1 MNEVLPIAAEGVALP
16 LLKDA
21 DHQALV
27 VEYNATAAP
36 YPSDRTIIDLFR
48 DQATRSPDAEA
59 IRFGDATLTYQ
70 QLNERSNQM
79 ATHLTSTGVGPG
91 RIAVVFMEH
100 SIEVV
105 VAILGVLKSGAAYV
119 PVDAATPKGR
129 LATILKDIA
138 NGTDGRAPVAI
149 TQARLQSVISPNLA
163 DIFVLDADFGSILN
177 QPDSAG
183 PSAATPDGAAY
194 IIFTSGSTGTPKGVV
209 IEHRNLVNYI
219 GWAARVYSSGERL
232 GWPLF
237 SSLAFD
243 LTVTTLFTPLI
254 TGGRIVVYLGDPGVQ
269 SMVVLK
275 VIDDNAVD
283 IMKLTPAHLAMIRD
297 RNLETTRLRKFI
309 VGGED
314 FKTELARDITKAIP
328 HPIEVYNEYGP
339 TEATVGC
346 MIHRFDIDR
355 DQSASVP
362 IGVPAAN
369 AGIYV
374 LNKAHQPTAP
384 GIIGEMF
391 IAGDGLARG
400 YFNRP
405 DLTDER
411 FLTAIDP
418 RDGFSKLRL
427 YKTGDLARWNSE
439 RRLDFLGRADHQVKV
454 GGARVE
460 LGEIEAR
467 LLQHPHVQECAV
479 AAIATS
485 VAKPAVQV
493 RYCER
498 CGVASGLP
506 GTTFNAA
513 GVCNLCRAFD
523 TYVDKAQTYFKTSD
537 DLQVLIAEM
546 QANRRGPY
554 DCIVLLSGGKDS
566 SFMLCKLVA
575 MGVKPLTFTL
585 DNGFISEG
593 AKANIRRLVNSLGVD
608 HHWGSTPHMNE
619 IFVDSL
625 KRFANVCNG
634 CFKTIYTLA
643 TNVARERG
651 IGYIVT
657 GLSRGQFF
665 ETRLTEEV
673 FKRDDYDP
681 ARLDALIAEARK
693 EYHRREDA
701 VSRYL
706 DVDAF
711 RNDSVFE
718 EVKFID
724 FYRYWSV
731 PLEDMLDFLKTQ
743 AGWDRPADTGRSTN
757 CLIND
762 VGIYVHK
769 KQRGHHNYALPYSWD
784 VRLGQKT
791 RDEAIDELNDELD
804 LPRIKEI
811 MAQIGYVEPPAAE
824 DGIARLVAYYV
835 SSKPLTVADLRTH
848 LAEELLESM
857 IPTQYIRL
865 ERMPLTSNGKIDRSA
880 LPEPTAENIQPAQE
894 FAAPS
899 TETEKTLAAL
909 WCDLLKVESIG
920 RDDNFFGL
928 GGHSLLVMRAV
939 SRMRGSFGVD
949 VQLRNLFERP
959 TVAGL
964 AEVIDGM
971 LWVADSRAPSV
982 SEGPREEIEL

>member
-1 MNEVLPIAAEGVALP
+1 MNEVLPIAAEGVARP
-16 LLKDA
+16 LLKGPDRR
-21 DHQALV
+21 ALV

-59 IRFGDATLTYQ
+59 IRFGDATLTYR
-70 QLNERSNQM
+70 QLDERSDQM
-79 ATHLTSTGVGPG
+79 ATHLSSIGVGPG

-138 NGTDGRAPVAI
+138 DGTDGRAPVAI
-149 TQARLQSVISPNLA
+149 TQTRLQSVISPNIA

-177 QPDSAG
+177 QPDSAR

-219 GWAARVYSSGERL
+219 WWAARVYSSGERL
-232 GWPLF
+232 AWPLF

-254 TGGRIVVYLGDPGVQ
+254 TGGRIVVYLGDPGIQ

-283 IMKLTPAHLAMIRD
+283 IMKLTPAHLAMVRD

-314 FKTELARDITKAIP
+314 FKTELARSITKAIP
-328 HPIEVYNEYGP
+328 GPVEIYNEYGP

-355 DQSASVP
+355 DHSASVP

-374 LNKAHQPTAP
+374 LDNAHQPTAS

-405 DLTDER
+405 DLTDAR
-411 FLTAIDP
+411 FLTVADP
-418 RDGFSKLRL
+418 QDGFSRLRL

-439 RRLDFLGRADHQVKV
+439 GRLDFLGRADHQVKV

-467 LLQHPHVQECAV
+467 LLKHPHVQECAV
-479 AAIATS
+479 AAIAAT
-485 VAKPAVQV
+485 VVTPA
-493 RYCER
+493 
-498 CGVASGLP
+498 
-506 GTTFNAA
+506 T
-513 GVCNLCRAFD
+513 
-523 TYVDKAQTYFKTSD
+523 
-537 DLQVLIAEM
+537 
-546 QANRRGPY
+546 
-554 DCIVLLSGGKDS
+554 
-566 SFMLCKLVA
+566 
-575 MGVKPLTFTL
+575 
-585 DNGFISEG
+585 
-593 AKANIRRLVNSLGVD
+593 
-608 HHWGSTPHMNE
+608 
-619 IFVDSL
+619 
-625 KRFANVCNG
+625 
-634 CFKTIYTLA
+634 
-643 TNVARERG
+643 
-651 IGYIVT
+651 
-657 GLSRGQFF
+657 
-665 ETRLTEEV
+665 
-673 FKRDDYDP
+673 
-681 ARLDALIAEARK
+681 
-693 EYHRREDA
+693 
-701 VSRYL
+701 
-706 DVDAF
+706 
-711 RNDSVFE
+711 
-718 EVKFID
+718 
-724 FYRYWSV
+724 
-731 PLEDMLDFLKTQ
+731 
-743 AGWDRPADTGRSTN
+743 
-757 CLIND
+757 
-762 VGIYVHK
+762 
-769 KQRGHHNYALPYSWD
+769 
-784 VRLGQKT
+784 
-791 RDEAIDELNDELD
+791 
-804 LPRIKEI
+804 
-811 MAQIGYVEPPAAE
+811 

-835 SSKPLTVADLRTH
+835 SSKPLTVAELRAH
-848 LAEELLESM
+848 LAEQLLESM
-857 IPTQYIRL
+857 IPTHYVRL

-880 LPEPTAENIQPAQE
+880 LPEPTAKNIQPAQD

-899 TETEKTLAAL
+899 TETEKRLAAL

-928 GGHSLLVMRAV
+928 GVHSLLVMRAV
-939 SRMRGSFGVD
+939 ARMRETFGVD

-959 TVAGL
+959 TVTGL

-971 LWVADSRAPSV
+971 HWVAESRAPLV
-982 SEGPREEIEL
+982 SEGPREEIEF

>member
-1 MNEVLPIAAEGVALP
+1 MGTHLMNEVLPIAAEGVALA

-48 DQATRSPDAEA
+48 DQVTRSPDAEA
-59 IRFGDATLTYQ
+59 IRLGDATLTYR
-70 QLNERSNQM
+70 QLDERSNQM
-79 ATHLTSTGVGPG
+79 ATHLSSTGVGPG

-119 PVDAATPKGR
+119 PLDAATPKGR
-129 LATILKDIA
+129 IATILKDIS
-138 NGTDGRAPVAI
+138 NGTDGRPPVAI
-149 TQARLQSVISPNLA
+149 TQARLQSVISSNLA

-177 QPDSAG
+177 QPDSAR
-183 PSAATPDGAAY
+183 PSAATSDVTAY
-194 IIFTSGSTGTPKGVV
+194 IIFTSGSTGTPKGVE
-209 IEHRNLVNYI
+209 IEHRSLVNYI
-219 GWAARVYSSGERL
+219 WWAARVYSSGERL
-232 GWPLF
+232 TWPLF

-328 HPIEVYNEYGP
+328 HPIEIYNEYGP

-369 AGIYV
+369 AGIYI
-374 LNKAHQPTAP
+374 LSKAYHPTGP

-411 FLTAIDP
+411 FRTAADP
-418 RDGFSKLRL
+418 RGGSSNLRL
-427 YKTGDLARWNSE
+427 YKTGDLARWNSQG
-439 RRLDFLGRADHQVKV
+439 RLEFLGRADHQVKV
-454 GGARVE
+454 GGTRIE

-467 LLQHPHVQECAV
+467 LLRHPHVQECAV
-479 AAIATS
+479 AAIAAS
-485 VAKPAVQV
+485 VAKPA
-493 RYCER
+493 
-498 CGVASGLP
+498 
-506 GTTFNAA
+506 
-513 GVCNLCRAFD
+513 
-523 TYVDKAQTYFKTSD
+523 
-537 DLQVLIAEM
+537 
-546 QANRRGPY
+546 
-554 DCIVLLSGGKDS
+554 
-566 SFMLCKLVA
+566 
-575 MGVKPLTFTL
+575 
-585 DNGFISEG
+585 
-593 AKANIRRLVNSLGVD
+593 
-608 HHWGSTPHMNE
+608 
-619 IFVDSL
+619 
-625 KRFANVCNG
+625 
-634 CFKTIYTLA
+634 
-643 TNVARERG
+643 
-651 IGYIVT
+651 
-657 GLSRGQFF
+657 
-665 ETRLTEEV
+665 
-673 FKRDDYDP
+673 
-681 ARLDALIAEARK
+681 
-693 EYHRREDA
+693 
-701 VSRYL
+701 
-706 DVDAF
+706 
-711 RNDSVFE
+711 
-718 EVKFID
+718 
-724 FYRYWSV
+724 
-731 PLEDMLDFLKTQ
+731 TQ
-743 AGWDRPADTGRSTN
+743 
-757 CLIND
+757 
-762 VGIYVHK
+762 
-769 KQRGHHNYALPYSWD
+769 
-784 VRLGQKT
+784 
-791 RDEAIDELNDELD
+791 
-804 LPRIKEI
+804 I

-835 SSKPLTVADLRTH
+835 SSKPPTVTDLRAH

-857 IPTQYIRL
+857 IPTHFVRL
-865 ERMPLTSNGKIDRSA
+865 ERMPLTSNGKIDRSS
-880 LPEPTAENIQPAQE
+880 LPEPTAENIQPAQD
-894 FAAPS
+894 FTAPS

-909 WCDLLKVESIG
+909 WCDLLKIKSIG
-920 RDDNFFGL
+920 RRDNFFDL
-928 GGHSLLVMRAV
+928 GGHSLLVIRAV
-939 SRMRGSFGVD
+939 SRVRKTFGVD

-959 TVAGL
+959 TVAEL

-971 LWVADSRAPSV
+971 RSVADTPSV
-982 SEGPREEIEL
+982 SEQSKEEILQFHARGDRPPLYFFNGDLISGHLTVRRMAEVFGPDYPIISIDPHGLRGEQIPPSIEEMAADRLPLILERQASGPFLLGGKCNGAVVAFEAARLLMAAGHKVDLVAMVDPPTINARPVTRAIIRLMRPLVSPYRLRWTYQLLVQLEIFFKASTSKKITKLLKRLRIGKLHDGLSNPDVDIPPALWDVYSLAMAQYLPAPLEAPVSFYAAGSNGRAWRLSSQLEVIEVPGEHSDTLASGADLLVDHLRQRIDLLTDGAARSMNRTRPPTPAETQGLWKGTSSPSRQPIVGRHAIEQRPGTVDF

>member
-1 MNEVLPIAAEGVALP
+1 MNEVLPITAEGGALS

-36 YPSDRTIIDLFR
+36 YPSDRTIIDLFL
-48 DQATRSPDAEA
+48 DQAMRNPDAEA

-79 ATHLTSTGVGPG
+79 ATHLSSTGMGRG

-149 TQARLQSVISPNLA
+149 TQTRLRSVISPDLA
-163 DIFVLDADFGSILN
+163 DIFVLDADFGSISA
-177 QPDSAG
+177 QPVSAR
-183 PSAATPDGAAY
+183 PSAATPHGAAY

-219 GWAARVYSSGERL
+219 WWAARVYSSGERL
-232 GWPLF
+232 AWPLF

-254 TGGRIVVYLGDPGVQ
+254 TGGRIVVYLGDPGIQ

-297 RNLETTRLRKFI
+297 RNLGTTRLRKFI

-328 HPIEVYNEYGP
+328 HPVEIYNEYGP

-355 DQSASVP
+355 DQSSSVP

-374 LNKAHQPTAP
+374 LSKAHQPTSP
-384 GIIGEMF
+384 GIVGEMF

-411 FLTAIDP
+411 FLTAADP
-418 RDGFSKLRL
+418 RDRFSQLRL
-427 YKTGDLARWNSE
+427 YKTGDLARWNAE
-439 RRLDFLGRADHQVKV
+439 GCLDFLGRADHQVKV

-467 LLQHPHVQECAV
+467 LLKHSHVQECAV

-485 VAKPAVQV
+485 V
-493 RYCER
+493 
-498 CGVASGLP
+498 
-506 GTTFNAA
+506 
-513 GVCNLCRAFD
+513 
-523 TYVDKAQTYFKTSD
+523 
-537 DLQVLIAEM
+537 
-546 QANRRGPY
+546 
-554 DCIVLLSGGKDS
+554 
-566 SFMLCKLVA
+566 
-575 MGVKPLTFTL
+575 VKSATQ
-585 DNGFISEG
+585 
-593 AKANIRRLVNSLGVD
+593 LG
-608 HHWGSTPHMNE
+608 H
-619 IFVDSL
+619 
-625 KRFANVCNG
+625 
-634 CFKTIYTLA
+634 
-643 TNVARERG
+643 
-651 IGYIVT
+651 
-657 GLSRGQFF
+657 
-665 ETRLTEEV
+665 
-673 FKRDDYDP
+673 
-681 ARLDALIAEARK
+681 
-693 EYHRREDA
+693 
-701 VSRYL
+701 
-706 DVDAF
+706 
-711 RNDSVFE
+711 
-718 EVKFID
+718 
-724 FYRYWSV
+724 
-731 PLEDMLDFLKTQ
+731 
-743 AGWDRPADTGRSTN
+743 
-757 CLIND
+757 
-762 VGIYVHK
+762 
-769 KQRGHHNYALPYSWD
+769 
-784 VRLGQKT
+784 
-791 RDEAIDELNDELD
+791 
-804 LPRIKEI
+804 
-811 MAQIGYVEPPAAE
+811 VEPPAVE

-835 SSKPLTVADLRTH
+835 SSKPVTVADLRAH
-848 LAEELLESM
+848 LAEELMESM
-857 IPTQYIRL
+857 IPTHYVRL
-865 ERMPLTSNGKIDRSA
+865 ERMPLTSNGKIDRTS
-880 LPEPTAENIQPAQE
+880 LPEPTAENIQPAQD

-899 TETEKTLAAL
+899 TETEKMVAAL
-909 WCDLLKVESIG
+909 WCDLLQVESIG

-928 GGHSLLVMRAV
+928 GGQSLLVMRAV
-939 SRMRGSFGVD
+939 SKMRKTFGVD

-964 AEVIDGM
+964 AEVIDAM
-971 LWVADSRAPSV
+971 RWVADSRAPSL
-982 SEGPREEIEL
+982 EGPREEIEL

>member
-36 YPSDRTIIDLFR
+36 YPSDRTIIDLFL
-48 DQATRSPDAEA
+48 DQAMRNPDAEA

-79 ATHLTSTGVGPG
+79 ATHLSSTGVGRG

-149 TQARLQSVISPNLA
+149 TQTRLRSAISPNLA

-177 QPDSAG
+177 QPDSAR

-219 GWAARVYSSGERL
+219 WWAARMYSSGERL
-232 GWPLF
+232 AWPLF

-254 TGGRIVVYLGDPGVQ
+254 TGGSIVVYLGDPGVQ

-297 RNLETTRLRKFI
+297 RNLGTTRLRKFI

-314 FKTELARDITKAIP
+314 FKTELARDITQAIP
-328 HPIEVYNEYGP
+328 HPIEIYNEYGP

-374 LNKAHQPTAP
+374 LSKAYQPTTP
-384 GIIGEMF
+384 GIVGEMF

-418 RDGFSKLRL
+418 RDRFSKLRL

-439 RRLDFLGRADHQVKV
+439 ARLEFLGRADHQVKV

-467 LLQHPHVQECAV
+467 LLKHPHVQECAV

-485 VAKPAVQV
+485 VVKPATQV
-493 RYCER
+493 
-498 CGVASGLP
+498 
-506 GTTFNAA
+506 
-513 GVCNLCRAFD
+513 
-523 TYVDKAQTYFKTSD
+523 
-537 DLQVLIAEM
+537 
-546 QANRRGPY
+546 
-554 DCIVLLSGGKDS
+554 
-566 SFMLCKLVA
+566 
-575 MGVKPLTFTL
+575 
-585 DNGFISEG
+585 
-593 AKANIRRLVNSLGVD
+593 
-608 HHWGSTPHMNE
+608 
-619 IFVDSL
+619 
-625 KRFANVCNG
+625 
-634 CFKTIYTLA
+634 
-643 TNVARERG
+643 
-651 IGYIVT
+651 
-657 GLSRGQFF
+657 
-665 ETRLTEEV
+665 
-673 FKRDDYDP
+673 
-681 ARLDALIAEARK
+681 
-693 EYHRREDA
+693 
-701 VSRYL
+701 
-706 DVDAF
+706 
-711 RNDSVFE
+711 
-718 EVKFID
+718 
-724 FYRYWSV
+724 
-731 PLEDMLDFLKTQ
+731 
-743 AGWDRPADTGRSTN
+743 
-757 CLIND
+757 
-762 VGIYVHK
+762 
-769 KQRGHHNYALPYSWD
+769 GHL
-784 VRLGQKT
+784 
-791 RDEAIDELNDELD
+791 
-804 LPRIKEI
+804 
-811 MAQIGYVEPPAAE
+811 EPPAVE

-835 SSKPLTVADLRTH
+835 SSKPVTVADLRGH
-848 LAEELLESM
+848 LAEELMESM
-857 IPTQYIRL
+857 IPTHYVRL
-865 ERMPLTSNGKIDRSA
+865 ERMPLTSNGKIDRAS
-880 LPEPTAENIQPAQE
+880 LPEPTAENIQPAQD

-899 TETEKTLAAL
+899 TETEKMLAAL

-928 GGHSLLVMRAV
+928 GGQSLLVMRAV
-939 SRMRGSFGVD
+939 SQMRKTFGVD

-964 AEVIDGM
+964 AEVIDAM
-971 LWVADSRAPSV
+971 RWVADSRAPSL
-982 SEGPREEIEL
+982 EGPREEIEL

>member
-1 MNEVLPIAAEGVALP
+1 MNEVLPIAPEGRALL

-36 YPSDRTIIDLFR
+36 YPSDRTIIDLFL
-48 DQATRSPDAEA
+48 DQAMRNPDAEA

-79 ATHLTSTGVGPG
+79 ATHLSSAGVGRG

-149 TQARLQSVISPNLA
+149 TQTRLQSAISPNLA

-177 QPDSAG
+177 QPDSAR

-219 GWAARVYSSGERL
+219 WWAARMYSSGERL
-232 GWPLF
+232 AWPLF

-254 TGGRIVVYLGDPGVQ
+254 TGGRIVVYLGDPGIQ

-297 RNLETTRLRKFI
+297 RNLGTTRLRKFI

-314 FKTELARDITKAIP
+314 FKTELARDITEAIP
-328 HPIEVYNEYGP
+328 HPVEIYNEYGP

-369 AGIYV
+369 AGIYI
-374 LNKAHQPTAP
+374 LSNAHQPTPP
-384 GIIGEMF
+384 GTIGEMF

-418 RDGFSKLRL
+418 RDRFSKLRL

-439 RRLDFLGRADHQVKV
+439 ARLEFLGRADHQVKV

-467 LLQHPHVQECAV
+467 LLKHPHVHECAV

-485 VAKPAVQV
+485 VVKPA
-493 RYCER
+493 
-498 CGVASGLP
+498 
-506 GTTFNAA
+506 
-513 GVCNLCRAFD
+513 
-523 TYVDKAQTYFKTSD
+523 
-537 DLQVLIAEM
+537 
-546 QANRRGPY
+546 
-554 DCIVLLSGGKDS
+554 
-566 SFMLCKLVA
+566 
-575 MGVKPLTFTL
+575 
-585 DNGFISEG
+585 
-593 AKANIRRLVNSLGVD
+593 
-608 HHWGSTPHMNE
+608 
-619 IFVDSL
+619 
-625 KRFANVCNG
+625 
-634 CFKTIYTLA
+634 
-643 TNVARERG
+643 
-651 IGYIVT
+651 
-657 GLSRGQFF
+657 
-665 ETRLTEEV
+665 
-673 FKRDDYDP
+673 
-681 ARLDALIAEARK
+681 
-693 EYHRREDA
+693 
-701 VSRYL
+701 
-706 DVDAF
+706 
-711 RNDSVFE
+711 
-718 EVKFID
+718 
-724 FYRYWSV
+724 
-731 PLEDMLDFLKTQ
+731 TQ
-743 AGWDRPADTGRSTN
+743 
-757 CLIND
+757 
-762 VGIYVHK
+762 
-769 KQRGHHNYALPYSWD
+769 
-784 VRLGQKT
+784 
-791 RDEAIDELNDELD
+791 
-804 LPRIKEI
+804 I
-811 MAQIGYVEPPAAE
+811 MAQIGHVEPPAFE
-824 DGIARLVAYYV
+824 DGMARLVAYYV
-835 SSKPLTVADLRTH
+835 SSKPVTVTDLRAH
-848 LAEELLESM
+848 LAEELMESM
-857 IPTQYIRL
+857 IPTHYVRL
-865 ERMPLTSNGKIDRSA
+865 ERMPLTSNGKIDRAS
-880 LPEPTAENIQPAQE
+880 LPEPTAENIQPAQD

-928 GGHSLLVMRAV
+928 GGQSLLVMRAV
-939 SRMRGSFGVD
+939 SRMRKTFGVD

-964 AEVIDGM
+964 AEVIDAM
-971 LWVADSRAPSV
+971 RWVADSRAPSL
-982 SEGPREEIEL
+982 EGPREEIEL

>member
-1 MNEVLPIAAEGVALP
+1 MNEVLPIAAEGVALT

-21 DHQALV
+21 DHRALV

-36 YPSDRTIIDLFR
+36 YPSDRTIIDLFH
-48 DQATRSPDAEA
+48 DQVTHSPDAEA
-59 IRFGDATLTYQ
+59 IRFGDAALTYR

-79 ATHLTSTGVGPG
+79 ATRLTSIGVGPG

-100 SIEVV
+100 SLEAV

-138 NGTDGRAPVAI
+138 DGTDGRAPVAI
-149 TQARLQSVISPNLA
+149 TQTRLQSVISRNLA
-163 DIFVLDADFGSILN
+163 DIFVLDADFRSILN
-177 QPDSAG
+177 ETDSAR

-219 GWAARVYSSGERL
+219 WWAARVYSSGERL
-232 GWPLF
+232 AWPLF

-254 TGGRIVVYLGDPGVQ
+254 TGGRIVVYLGDPGIQ

-275 VIDDNAVD
+275 VIDENAVD

-297 RNLETTRLRKFI
+297 RNLGTTRLRKFI

-328 HPIEVYNEYGP
+328 HPVEIYNEYGP

-374 LNKAHQPTAP
+374 LNKAHQPTSP
-384 GIIGEMF
+384 GIVGEMF

-400 YFNRP
+400 YFNRS

-411 FLTAIDP
+411 FLTTADP
-418 RDGFSKLRL
+418 RDRFSPLRL

-439 RRLDFLGRADHQVKV
+439 GRLDFLGRADHQVKV

-467 LLQHPHVQECAV
+467 LLKHPHVQECAV

-485 VAKPAVQV
+485 VVKPATQ
-493 RYCER
+493 
-498 CGVASGLP
+498 
-506 GTTFNAA
+506 
-513 GVCNLCRAFD
+513 
-523 TYVDKAQTYFKTSD
+523 
-537 DLQVLIAEM
+537 
-546 QANRRGPY
+546 
-554 DCIVLLSGGKDS
+554 
-566 SFMLCKLVA
+566 
-575 MGVKPLTFTL
+575 
-585 DNGFISEG
+585 IS
-593 AKANIRRLVNSLGVD
+593 
-608 HHWGSTPHMNE
+608 H
-619 IFVDSL
+619 
-625 KRFANVCNG
+625 
-634 CFKTIYTLA
+634 
-643 TNVARERG
+643 
-651 IGYIVT
+651 
-657 GLSRGQFF
+657 
-665 ETRLTEEV
+665 
-673 FKRDDYDP
+673 
-681 ARLDALIAEARK
+681 
-693 EYHRREDA
+693 
-701 VSRYL
+701 
-706 DVDAF
+706 
-711 RNDSVFE
+711 
-718 EVKFID
+718 
-724 FYRYWSV
+724 
-731 PLEDMLDFLKTQ
+731 
-743 AGWDRPADTGRSTN
+743 
-757 CLIND
+757 
-762 VGIYVHK
+762 
-769 KQRGHHNYALPYSWD
+769 
-784 VRLGQKT
+784 
-791 RDEAIDELNDELD
+791 
-804 LPRIKEI
+804 
-811 MAQIGYVEPPAAE
+811 VEPPAVE
-824 DGIARLVAYYV
+824 DSIARLVAYYV
-835 SSKPLTVADLRTH
+835 SSKPVTVADLRAH
-848 LAEELLESM
+848 LAEELMESM
-857 IPTQYIRL
+857 IPTHYVRL
-865 ERMPLTSNGKIDRSA
+865 ERMPLTSNGKIDRAS

-928 GGHSLLVMRAV
+928 GGQSLLVMRAV
-939 SRMRGSFGVD
+939 SHMRKTFGVD

-964 AEVIDGM
+964 AEVIDAM
-971 LWVADSRAPSV
+971 RWVADSRAPSL
-982 SEGPREEIEL
+982 EGPREEIEL

>member
-36 YPSDRTIIDLFR
+36 YPSDRTIIDLFL
-48 DQATRSPDAEA
+48 DQAMRNPDAEA

-79 ATHLTSTGVGPG
+79 ATHLSSTGVGRG

-149 TQARLQSVISPNLA
+149 TQTRLRSAISPNLA

-177 QPDSAG
+177 QPDSAR

-219 GWAARVYSSGERL
+219 WWAARMYSSGERL
-232 GWPLF
+232 AWPLF

-254 TGGRIVVYLGDPGVQ
+254 TGGSIVVYLGDPGVQ

-297 RNLETTRLRKFI
+297 RNLGTTRLRKFI

-314 FKTELARDITKAIP
+314 FKTELARDITQAIA
-328 HPIEVYNEYGP
+328 HPIEIYNEYGP

-374 LNKAHQPTAP
+374 LSKAYQPTTP
-384 GIIGEMF
+384 GIVGEMF

-418 RDGFSKLRL
+418 RDRFSKLRL

-439 RRLDFLGRADHQVKV
+439 ARLEFLGRADHQVKV

-467 LLQHPHVQECAV
+467 LLKHPHVQECAV

-485 VAKPAVQV
+485 VVKPATQV
-493 RYCER
+493 
-498 CGVASGLP
+498 
-506 GTTFNAA
+506 
-513 GVCNLCRAFD
+513 
-523 TYVDKAQTYFKTSD
+523 
-537 DLQVLIAEM
+537 
-546 QANRRGPY
+546 
-554 DCIVLLSGGKDS
+554 
-566 SFMLCKLVA
+566 
-575 MGVKPLTFTL
+575 
-585 DNGFISEG
+585 
-593 AKANIRRLVNSLGVD
+593 
-608 HHWGSTPHMNE
+608 
-619 IFVDSL
+619 
-625 KRFANVCNG
+625 
-634 CFKTIYTLA
+634 
-643 TNVARERG
+643 
-651 IGYIVT
+651 
-657 GLSRGQFF
+657 
-665 ETRLTEEV
+665 
-673 FKRDDYDP
+673 
-681 ARLDALIAEARK
+681 
-693 EYHRREDA
+693 
-701 VSRYL
+701 
-706 DVDAF
+706 
-711 RNDSVFE
+711 
-718 EVKFID
+718 
-724 FYRYWSV
+724 
-731 PLEDMLDFLKTQ
+731 
-743 AGWDRPADTGRSTN
+743 
-757 CLIND
+757 
-762 VGIYVHK
+762 
-769 KQRGHHNYALPYSWD
+769 GH
-784 VRLGQKT
+784 
-791 RDEAIDELNDELD
+791 
-804 LPRIKEI
+804 
-811 MAQIGYVEPPAAE
+811 VEPPAVE

-835 SSKPLTVADLRTH
+835 SSKPVTVADLRAH
-848 LAEELLESM
+848 LAEELMESM
-857 IPTQYIRL
+857 IPTHYVRL
-865 ERMPLTSNGKIDRSA
+865 ERMPLTSNGKIDRAS
-880 LPEPTAENIQPAQE
+880 LPEPTAENIQPAQD

-899 TETEKTLAAL
+899 TETEKMLAAL

-928 GGHSLLVMRAV
+928 GGQSLLVMRAV
-939 SRMRGSFGVD
+939 SQMRKTFGVD

-964 AEVIDGM
+964 AEVIDAM
-971 LWVADSRAPSV
+971 RWVADSRAPSL
-982 SEGPREEIEL
+982 EGPREEIEL

>member
-1 MNEVLPIAAEGVALP
+1 MNVFQPSLTESVALP
-16 LLKDA
+16 TLSE
-21 DHQALV
+21 QERQSLV
-27 VEYNATAAP
+27 VDYNATEAP
-36 YPSDRTIIDLFR
+36 YPSDKTIIDLFHE
-48 DQATRSPDAEA
+48 QAERVPDSEA
-59 IRFGDATLTYQ
+59 IRFETSSLSYKH
-70 QLNERSNQM
+70 LNALSNRMAAHLRS
-79 ATHLTSTGVGPG
+79 LGVGPG
-91 RIAVVFMEH
+91 QIVVVFMEH

-105 VAILGVLKSGAAYV
+105 VAILGIMKSGAAYV

-129 LATILKDIA
+129 LTTILTDIA
-138 NGTDGRAPVAI
+138 SGAGGALPVVIAHE
-149 TQARLQSVISPNLA
+149 RLRSAVSREHANVV
-163 DIFVLDADFGSILN
+163 VLDAGFEAISS
-177 QPDSAG
+177 QPETDV
-183 PSAATPDGAAY
+183 PSAAVPDGLAY
-194 IIFTSGSTGTPKGVV
+194 IIYTSGSTGTPKGVM
-209 IEHRNLVNYI
+209 IEHRSLVNYI
-219 GWAARVYSSGERL
+219 WWSARVYASGESL
-232 GWPLF
+232 SWPLF

-254 TGGRIVVYLGDPGVQ
+254 TGGRIVVYRGDPGLE

-283 IMKLTPAHLAMIRD
+283 IMKLTPSHLAIIRD
-297 RNLETTRLRKFI
+297 RDLRHTRLRKFI
-309 VGGED
+309 VGGEE
-314 FKTELARDITKAIP
+314 FKTEIARDITKAIA
-328 HPIEVYNEYGP
+328 HPIEIYNEYGP

-346 MIHRFDIDR
+346 MIHRFDIHR
-355 DQSASVP
+355 DQSPSVP
-362 IGVPAAN
+362 IGIPAAN
-369 AGIYV
+369 SGIYV
-374 LNKAHQPTAP
+374 LDERYRPVPP

-411 FLTAIDP
+411 FLTIADP
-418 RDGFSKLRL
+418 RDPASKLRV

-439 RRLDFLGRADHQVKV
+439 GRMDFLGRADHQVKV
-454 GGARVE
+454 GGTRVE

-467 LLQHPHVQECAV
+467 LLKHPDIHECAV
-479 AAIATS
+479 AAVT
-485 VAKPAVQV
+485 VLAKPHRTEV

-498 CGVASGLP
+498 CGLESNMP
-506 GTTFNAA
+506 GTTFDEA
-513 GVCNLCRAFD
+513 GICNLCRAFD
-523 TYVDKAQTYFKTSD
+523 TYVDKAQTYFKTPE
-537 DLQVLIAEM
+537 DLEALIAEM
-546 QANRRGPY
+546 QANRKGPY

-566 SFMLCKLVA
+566 SFMLCKLAA
-575 MGVKPLTFTL
+575 MGVKPLVFTL
-585 DNGFISEG
+585 DNGFISEE
-593 AKANIRRLVNSLGVD
+593 AKTNIRRLVNTLGVD
-608 HHWGSTPHMNE
+608 LHWGSTPHMNE

-643 TNVARERG
+643 TNLARERG
-651 IGYIVT
+651 IQYIVT

-681 ARLDALIAEARK
+681 ARLDALVIEARK

-706 DVDAF
+706 DVDVF
-711 RNDSVFE
+711 RSDSLFE

-731 PLEDMLDFLKTQ
+731 PLEDMLQFLKTQ
-743 AGWDRPADTGRSTN
+743 VGWNRPSDTGRSTN

-762 VGIYVHK
+762 VGIYIHK
-769 KQRGHHNYALPYSWD
+769 KQRGYHNYALPYSWD

-804 LPRIKEI
+804 VHRIQDV
-811 MAQIGYVEPPAAE
+811 MAQIGYIEPAAAE
-824 DGIARLVAYYV
+824 NGIARLAAYYV
-835 SSKPLTVADLRTH
+835 SSKNVDVAELRAH
-848 LAEELLESM
+848 LAEELPEAM
-857 IPTQYIRL
+857 IPTHFIRL
-865 ERMPLTSNGKIDRSA
+865 ERMPLTTNGKIDRAA
-880 LPEPTAENIQPAQE
+880 LPEPTTDNIQSAHN
-894 FAAPS
+894 FIAPS

-909 WCDLLKVESIG
+909 WCDLLKVDSIG
-920 RDDNFFGL
+920 RNDNFFEL

-939 SRMRGSFGVD
+939 SRLRDIFGVD

-971 LWVADSRAPSV
+971 LWMAEANTASQSQ
-982 SEGPREEIEL
+982 GPREEIEL